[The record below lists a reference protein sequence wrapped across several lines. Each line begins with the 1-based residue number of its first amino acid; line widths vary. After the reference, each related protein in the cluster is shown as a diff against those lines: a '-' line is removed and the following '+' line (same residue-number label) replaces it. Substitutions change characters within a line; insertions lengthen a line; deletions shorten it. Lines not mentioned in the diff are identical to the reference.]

1 MTILIW
7 ILIAAAAAQAADRAI
22 PAVVSPAPPAP
33 SIEEDSLRQLLGVR
47 RIFVDRLTGGE
58 TAAQMRDLL
67 VSSLEGVKLFVLTD
81 NQERADAFLRGGAED
96 LVFTDIY
103 SSSEGINARANIGT
117 GRNARSTNSQS
128 AYGGVG
134 IGENESSR
142 VQERKHEAVAA
153 VRLVNKDGDVI
164 WSTTQESQG
173 GKFRRAST
181 DVADRITKKLVEDYE
196 RAKKLRPL
204 SPETA
209 PGRP

>member
-81 NQERADAFLRGGAED
+81 NQERADAFLRG
-96 LVFTDIY
+96 V
-103 SSSEGINARANIGT
+103 SSANRT
-117 GRNARSTNSQS
+117 S
-128 AYGGVG
+128 
-134 IGENESSR
+134 
-142 VQERKHEAVAA
+142 
-153 VRLVNKDGDVI
+153 
-164 WSTTQESQG
+164 STTWKSPTC
-173 GKFRRAST
+173 ST
-181 DVADRITKKLVEDYE
+181 MCSAMCRC
-196 RAKKLRPL
+196 
-204 SPETA
+204 
-209 PGRP
+209 